1 MDAVRLAGAFT
12 AGAVVAAAAVI
23 TILGAVGQFLPSR
36 ECAIL
41 ALVAYI
47 AAWRWH
53 LSNRWRFPGDRRGVQ
68 ANKHLV
74 RGIGGRLYFGALLG
88 AGIVTEMST
97 PLVSTGIFYG
107 LAGGALVAVCYGFGF
122 GLGRSAPSM
131 AAVPLYRRDIDYGPV
146 ASRVVVSMRQFGKY
160 AGPFVAAASALLCV
174 AFVILGR

>member
-23 TILGAVGQFLPSR
+23 TIFGAVGQFLPSR

-107 LAGGALVAVCYGFGF
+107 LAGGALVVVCYGFGF
-122 GLGRSAPSM
+122 GLGPCAPGL
-131 AAVPLYRRDIDYGPV
+131 AGV
-146 ASRVVVSMRQFGKY
+146 A
-160 AGPFVAAASALLCV
+160 P
-174 AFVILGR
+174 